1 AARQRHAEVEDHGV
15 RTVRLREAQPFVGGQ
30 GRPDLVALETK
41 HSRKRVRDAD
51 VIIDNEHTRSTFGLG
66 RGRSHRG
73 HYAIF
78 SHFGRR
84 FSSRNV
90 QVCTRVG
97 GCVSPILVRPV
108 REQLEHDRIIRL
120 LQAKYKRKF
129 EVAINPGN
137 EQAAGIGGPPPWF
150 PDLVLQNGKRILGVV
165 EVETAESVNNL
176 EAMSEWKTFSQLSAL
191 HLYAPHSMIDVARR
205 LCEDMQ
211 IPVAEIWSYIVVGDQ
226 PRFTMVQRTAVPE
239 IKTTRI
245 TTVAAPPKPA
255 PPAPAAAKPVVAKP
269 VVARPAVTRPAAPRA
284 AAPRAAAP
292 RPAAPARA
300 AANGQAGT
308 RSRAEPPAA
317 GRKVAAKKAARPA
330 PRRAA
335 APKPASKGTRSAPKK
350 SASGARA
357 QKRK

>member
-1 AARQRHAEVEDHGV
+1 M
-15 RTVRLREAQPFVGGQ
+15 
-30 GRPDLVALETK
+30 
-41 HSRKRVRDAD
+41 
-51 VIIDNEHTRSTFGLG
+51 
-66 RGRSHRG
+66 
-73 HYAIF
+73 
-78 SHFGRR
+78 
-84 FSSRNV
+84 
-90 QVCTRVG
+90 
-97 GCVSPILVRPV
+97 SPILVRPV

-137 EQAAGIGGPPPWF
+137 EQTAGIGGPPPWF

-191 HLYAPHSMIDVARR
+191 HLYAPQSMIDVARR

-226 PRFTMVQRTAVPE
+226 PRFTMVQRTSVPE

-245 TTVAAPPKPA
+245 TTVIAAPK
-255 PPAPAAAKPVVAKP
+255 
-269 VVARPAVTRPAAPRA
+269 PAAPRPA
-284 AAPRAAAP
+284 TPTPTPTPTPA
-292 RPAAPARA
+292 PAAPARA
-300 AANGQAGT
+300 AANGQGRT
-308 RSRAEPPAA
+308 RARAAAPAPR
-317 GRKVAAKKAARPA
+317 RKVAAKKPARPA

-335 APKPASKGTRSAPKK
+335 ARKPTSRGARSAPKK